1 VPRTGED
8 IVKAQISTLSLL
20 ALLLGGA
27 FQLGCTVHAKD
38 GKSLEEE
45 GAEDETEDEAV
56 PVELTDLETGRIE
69 AVLKFSSNLEAE
81 NAVEVLAEAAGRVL
95 SVLVEEGD
103 EVAAGETLIRLE
115 DSDQRSALGRAEAE
129 LAKALREYERQE
141 TLHRKGLVSDQVF
154 NESTW
159 ERDRLQLAVADASR
173 AIAKTQVRA
182 PIAGTVTKRLVQ
194 QGGHVASGEHLFD
207 LADFDSLVARVY
219 VPEKELG
226 RLAIG
231 QDTRVLAS
239 AAGDDAHP
247 GRVDRIAPM
256 VDASSGTVK
265 VTVAVARQD
274 GLLPGMFVELEL
286 VTAVHPEAIRIPKRA
301 LVWEQERPQ
310 VFRLAEDGRVDRIA
324 IETALEDRWFLEPVT
339 GFAVGD
345 RIVVAGQAGLKDR
358 ALVRVVGDEPA
369 GGEEPTE
376 SEAAPQS

>member
-1 VPRTGED
+1 
-8 IVKAQISTLSLL
+8 L
-20 ALLLGGA
+20 AWT
-27 FQLGCTVHAKD
+27 TVHAKD